1 MYGYMGPIMHEIRW
15 MVAENLKS
23 GYQSKPLPVN
33 VIYVLQIIKI
43 KEVGTRRT
51 NKKITTRN
59 LKARKKEK

>member
-33 VIYVLQIIKI
+33 VIYVLQIIKT
-43 KEVGTRRT
+43 KEVSTR
-51 NKKITTRN
+51 
-59 LKARKKEK
+59 